1 MNSDFLP
8 IPPDLM
14 RNPEL
19 AILAVLRRT
28 LDITYYAL
36 MAEYPD
42 MYDDTSLFEQA
53 SPRISVV
60 IARRILNLTSD
71 LQSTIDRYRHRLEQE
86 QERITDSNDI
96 PF

>member
-1 MNSDFLP
+1 MKNDFLP

-19 AILAVLRRT
+19 AILSVLLRT
-28 LDITYYAL
+28 LDITYYAF

-42 MYDDTSLFEQA
+42 MYDDTTLFQDPN
-53 SPRISVV
+53 PRISII
-60 IARRILNLTSD
+60 IARTIIDQISE
-71 LQSTIDRYRHRLEQE
+71 LQNNINRYRQRLQQE
-86 QERITDSNDI
+86 HEAKYKDI

>member
-14 RNPEL
+14 KNPEL
-19 AILAVLRRT
+19 AILAVLRKT

-42 MYDDTSLFEQA
+42 MYDDTSLFEQP
-53 SPRISVV
+53 SPRISVFV
-60 IARRILNLTSD
+60 ARRILNLTSD

-86 QERITDSNDI
+86 QKQNADSDDI
-96 PF
+96 LF